1 MAVLPC
7 CVSTARRSR
16 TSTASFGS
24 NKSGLANA
32 LTEIISTRAKQRNF
46 QLIVITHDADFVT
59 HMRDAFNA
67 LGTDRSFNLPEY
79 YWRISRN
86 QTGANGQ
93 YCSEIHRTDWD
104 DM

>member
-1 MAVLPC
+1 LCAQHAAGACFSYGSRGAV
-7 CVSTARRSR
+7 
-16 TSTASFGS
+16 SF
-24 NKSGLANA
+24 
-32 LTEIISTRAKQRNF
+32 
-46 QLIVITHDADFVT
+46 VC
-59 HMRDAFNA
+59 RDAFNA